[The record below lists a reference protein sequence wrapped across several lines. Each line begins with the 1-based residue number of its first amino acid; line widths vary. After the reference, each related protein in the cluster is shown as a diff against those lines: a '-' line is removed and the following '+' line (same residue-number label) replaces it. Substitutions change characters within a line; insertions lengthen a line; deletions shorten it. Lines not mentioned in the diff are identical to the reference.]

1 MISSGKLLAEQDAQ
15 GRSNW
20 PMCASDDQSP
30 DKAVEAGEFPSLLAH
45 GEMPTTG
52 RIILKNA
59 SLLCGGR
66 MNISNRLPM
75 EI

>member
-1 MISSGKLLAEQDAQ
+1 MISSGKLLSEQDAQ

-30 DKAVEAGEFPSLLAH
+30 GEAGELPSLLAH